1 MVPLSINLT
10 VLLTSLVDKLKRIGL
25 IGSLI
30 FIGSTTG
37 FMMGISW
44 VGVQYPWS
52 SWHIVILS
60 PLVSLVSSG
69 FSF

>member
-10 VLLTSLVDKLKRIGL
+10 VLLTSLVDKLKRIDL

-44 VGVQYPWS
+44 VGVQY
-52 SWHIVILS
+52 
-60 PLVSLVSSG
+60 LVFLAHRHPIATG
-69 FSF
+69 FLGFIGFYF